1 MPPYN
6 WILIH
11 NAKKRSSVILEVNHS
26 NDNVEIVNWHY
37 LDNKTLKQKERQAIN
52 EGGLIPT
59 LKSAAGN
66 AIDDLSFTGK
76 VSESSVSD
84 KKDIEKVQPTVR
96 ENFE

>member
-26 NDNVEIVNWHY
+26 NDNVETVNWHY

-52 EGGLIPT
+52 EGGLILT